1 MGRYRI
7 KGRFR
12 MGEVMQPFEKE
23 VESSSQKLAV
33 ERVYSDLGSRHKTPR
48 SKIIIEEVEEV

>member
-23 VESSSQKLAV
+23 VESISEKRAV
-33 ERVYSDLGSRHKTPR
+33 EKVYSDLGSKHKTPR
-48 SKIIIEEVEEV
+48 TKIIIEKVEEV

>member
-7 KGRFR
+7 RGRFR
-12 MGEVMQPFEKE
+12 MGEAMQPFEKE
-23 VESSSQKLAV
+23 VESSSEKRAL
-33 ERVYSDLGSRHKTPR
+33 ERVYSDLGSKHKTPR

>member
-7 KGRFR
+7 KGRFQ

-23 VESSSQKLAV
+23 VEGISEKRAV
-33 ERVYSDLGSRHKTPR
+33 ETVYSDLGSKHKTPR
-48 SKIIIEEVEEV
+48 NKIVIEKVEEV